1 MLGRPGIG
9 APWVPAL
16 GDTAYFTPRATWA
29 RGDTLTLYHELYGL
43 ADREGYN
50 ARLSIRR
57 GRKVELAIGWEGEAT
72 GPVTRVGRNL
82 SLSRLAP
89 GEYELA
95 LEVRGPDG
103 SRSTARRRIR
113 ITA

>member
-1 MLGRPGIG
+1 MACQIFSVARRMAGFIICGIHGRSDWLSRI
-9 APWVPAL
+9 PA
-16 GDTAYFTPRATWA
+16 
-29 RGDTLTLYHELYGL
+29 
-43 ADREGYN
+43 
-50 ARLSIRR
+50 S
-57 GRKVELAIGWEGEAT
+57 AIGWEGEAT